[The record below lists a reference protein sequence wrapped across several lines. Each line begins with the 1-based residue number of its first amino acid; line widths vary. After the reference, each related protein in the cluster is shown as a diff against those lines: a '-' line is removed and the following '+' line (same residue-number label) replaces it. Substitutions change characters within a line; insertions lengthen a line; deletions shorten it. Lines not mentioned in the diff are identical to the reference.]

1 MGFSKLYHTILTMKF
16 FIDLRQVD
24 ALSVLLEKYLTK
36 DLQNFTSK
44 ILSQTEP
51 LKISYRSAE
60 YPGISGSTGGAGQPG
75 GDDGK
80 KNLVAIIPLRGTM
93 IKYGTMCSYGADEIA
108 AAIDEAAA
116 NKKVTG
122 IVLDIDS
129 GGGAVDAVAPLV
141 DAIRR
146 AKAARKPVVAC
157 CDLCASAAY
166 WTACECNEIM
176 AANSISSE
184 FGSIGVMMSFPDYA
198 KYYEK
203 EGIKVH
209 TIYSNLSTY
218 KNAPFEAA
226 KKGEYDSI
234 KTEELDP
241 LARKFQANVRAKRA
255 GKLNEDIE
263 GILSGKVFYAEDALR
278 HGLIDSIGT
287 LDRAI
292 ARVRELAAE
301 ANINQY
307 IKDL

>member
-1 MGFSKLYHTILTMKF
+1 MGFSKLYHTILNAKF

-24 ALSVLLEKYLTK
+24 ALSVLLEKFLTK
-36 DLQNFTSK
+36 DLREFSPK
-44 ILSQTEP
+44 ILSDGEP
-51 LKISYRSAE
+51 LKISYRTADNLELPNMSAD
-60 YPGISGSTGGAGQPG
+60 SAKQG

-80 KNLVAIIPLRGTM
+80 KNMVAVIPLRGTM

-116 NKKVTG
+116 NKKVIG

-234 KTEELDP
+234 KAEELDP

-255 GKLNEDIE
+255 GKLNEEIE
-263 GILSGKVFYAEDALR
+263 GILSGKVFYAEDALK

-287 LDRAI
+287 LDRAVD
-292 ARVRELAAE
+292 RVRELAAE

>member
-1 MGFSKLYHTILTMKF
+1 MGFSKLYHTILNAKF

-24 ALSVLLEKYLTK
+24 ALSVLLEKFLTK
-36 DLQNFTSK
+36 DLREFSPK
-44 ILSQTEP
+44 ILSDGEP
-51 LKISYRSAE
+51 LKISYRTADNLELPNMSAD
-60 YPGISGSTGGAGQPG
+60 SAKQG

-80 KNLVAIIPLRGTM
+80 KNMVAVIPLRGTM

-116 NKKVTG
+116 NKKVIG

-157 CDLCASAAY
+157 CDLCTSAAY

-234 KTEELDP
+234 KAEELDP

-255 GKLNEDIE
+255 GKLNEEIE
-263 GILSGKVFYAEDALR
+263 GILSGKVFYAEDALK

-287 LDRAI
+287 LDRAVD
-292 ARVRELAAE
+292 RVRELAAE

>member
-44 ILSQTEP
+44 ILSQQEP

-146 AKAARKPVVAC
+146 AKAARKPVVAS

-263 GILSGKVFYAEDALR
+263 GILSGKVFYAEDALKY
-278 HGLIDSIGT
+278 GLIDSIGT

>member
-1 MGFSKLYHTILTMKF
+1 MGFSKLYHSILSMKF

-24 ALSVLLEKYLTK
+24 AHLVLLEKYLEK
-36 DLQNFTSK
+36 DVSDFTAK
-44 ILSQTEP
+44 TLSEEQKM
-51 LKISYRSAE
+51 KISYREIDFAPLAE
-60 YPGISGSTGGAGQPG
+60 TGNEGKAS
-75 GDDGK
+75 GK
-80 KNLVAIIPLRGTM
+80 KVVAIIPLHGTM
-93 IKYGTMCSYGADEIA
+93 IKYGTMCAYGADEIA
-108 AAIDEAAA
+108 EAIDEAAA
-116 NKKVTG
+116 DKKVMG

-146 AKAARKPVVAC
+146 TKAKGKPVVAC

-176 AANSISSE
+176 AANAISSE
-184 FGSIGVMMSFPDYA
+184 FGSIGVMMQFPDYA

-226 KKGEYDSI
+226 KKGEYESI
-234 KTEELDP
+234 KAEELDP

-255 GKLNEDIE
+255 GKLDENVE
-263 GILSGKVFYAEDALR
+263 GILSGKVFYAEDALKN
-278 HGLIDSIGT
+278 GLIDSIGT
-287 LDRAI
+287 LDRAVS
-292 ARVRELAAE
+292 RVREIAAD
-301 ANINQY
+301 ANIHQY
-307 IKDL
+307 IQNL

>member
-60 YPGISGSTGGAGQPG
+60 YSGISGRTGGAGQPG

-80 KNLVAIIPLRGTM
+80 KNLVAVIPLRGTM

-116 NKKVTG
+116 NKKVIG

-146 AKAARKPVVAC
+146 TKAMGKPVVAS

-176 AANSISSE
+176 ADNNISSE

-234 KTEELDP
+234 KAEELDP
-241 LARKFQANVRAKRA
+241 LARKFQANVRVKRA

-263 GILSGKVFYAEDALR
+263 GILSGKVFYAEDALKY
-278 HGLIDSIGT
+278 GLIDSIGN

-292 ARVRELAAE
+292 ARVREMAAE

-307 IKDL
+307 IKEL

>member
-1 MGFSKLYHTILTMKF
+1 MGFSKLYHTILNAKF

-44 ILSQTEP
+44 ILSQQEP

-80 KNLVAIIPLRGTM
+80 KNLVAVIPLRGTM

-116 NKKVTG
+116 SKKVTG

-234 KTEELDP
+234 KTEEVDP

-255 GKLNEDIE
+255 
-263 GILSGKVFYAEDALR
+263 
-278 HGLIDSIGT
+278 
-287 LDRAI
+287 
-292 ARVRELAAE
+292 
-301 ANINQY
+301 
-307 IKDL
+307 

>member
-36 DLQNFTSK
+36 DLHDFSSK
-44 ILSQTEP
+44 ILSDGEP

-80 KNLVAIIPLRGTM
+80 KNTVAVIPLRGTM

-116 NKKVTG
+116 NKKVIG

-146 AKAARKPVVAC
+146 TKAMGKPVVAS

-166 WTACECNEIM
+166 WTACECDEIM
-176 AANSISSE
+176 ADNNISSE

-255 GKLNEDIE
+255 GKLNEEVE
-263 GILSGKVFYAEDALR
+263 GILSGKVFYAEDALKY
-278 HGLIDSIGT
+278 GLIDSIGT

-292 ARVRELAAE
+292 ARVREMAAE

-307 IKDL
+307 IKEL

>member
-1 MGFSKLYHTILTMKF
+1 MGFSKLYHSILSMKF

-24 ALSVLLEKYLTK
+24 AHLVLLEKYLEK
-36 DLQNFTSK
+36 DVSDFTAK
-44 ILSQTEP
+44 TLSEEQP
-51 LKISYRSAE
+51 MKISYREIDFAPLAE
-60 YPGISGSTGGAGQPG
+60 TGNEGKAN
-75 GDDGK
+75 GK
-80 KNLVAIIPLRGTM
+80 KVVAIIPLHGTM
-93 IKYGTMCSYGADEIA
+93 IKYGTMCAYGADEIA
-108 AAIDEAAA
+108 EAIDEAAA
-116 NKKVTG
+116 DKKVIG

-146 AKAARKPVVAC
+146 TKAMGKPVVAC

-176 AANSISSE
+176 AANAISSE
-184 FGSIGVMMSFPDYA
+184 FGSIGVMMQFPDYA

-226 KKGEYDSI
+226 KKGEYESI
-234 KTEELDP
+234 KAEELDP

-255 GKLNEDIE
+255 GKLDENVE
-263 GILSGKVFYAEDALR
+263 GILSGKVFYAEDALKN
-278 HGLIDSIGT
+278 GLIDSIGT
-287 LDRAI
+287 LDRAVS
-292 ARVRELAAE
+292 RVREIAAD
-301 ANINQY
+301 ANIHQY
-307 IKDL
+307 IQNL

>member
-44 ILSQTEP
+44 ILSQQEP
-51 LKISYRSAE
+51 LKISYRSADNLE
-60 YPGISGSTGGAGQPG
+60 LPDMSADSAKQG

-80 KNLVAIIPLRGTM
+80 KNMVAVIPLRGTM
-93 IKYGTMCSYGADEIA
+93 IKYGTTCSYGADEIA

-116 NKKVTG
+116 NKKVIG

-146 AKAARKPVVAC
+146 TKAMGKPVVAS

-176 AANSISSE
+176 ADNNISSE

-234 KTEELDP
+234 KAEELDP

-263 GILSGKVFYAEDALR
+263 GILSGKVFYAEDALKY
-278 HGLIDSIGT
+278 GLIDSIGN

-292 ARVRELAAE
+292 ARVREMAAE